1 MDLMSQAM
9 ETLRLRTVQFRRHD
23 LGGQLPALSEKN
35 AGLYL
40 IEEGGVT
47 FDAGDARLR
56 LEAGDLLLLPRPL
69 SRKLKSRGG
78 ANRARLLCGE
88 FEFATQDHPL
98 LSALP
103 ATIHVAE
110 TKLRATPH
118 WREHVSSLAAELAE
132 PRQGS
137 SALVVRLTEVL
148 LIHAMRLS
156 PPPSRAECP
165 NSGWLRGLHDELLKP
180 ALGAMHGA
188 PGHAWTI
195 ARLAQLSGQ
204 SRSAFAAH
212 FAQVM
217 GEPPMSY
224 LARWR
229 MFRARLLLRE
239 SELPLSAIAEQVG
252 YGSAAAFSLAFSREH
267 GVSPGAFRAEAQ
279 RKLAPGSVAYRSA
292 EA

>member
-1 MDLMSQAM
+1 MSQAM
-9 ETLRLRTVQFRRHD
+9 ETLRLQAVQFRRHD
-23 LGGQLPALSEKN
+23 LRGHLPALSEKH

-40 IEEGGVT
+40 IEEGGAA
-47 FDAGDARLR
+47 FDAGEARLG
-56 LEAGDLLLLPRPL
+56 LETGDLVLLPRPL
-69 SRKLKSRGG
+69 SRKLKPRGG
-78 ANRARLLCGE
+78 TNRARILSGE
-88 FEFATQDHPL
+88 LQFAAQDHPL
-98 LSALP
+98 LAALP
-103 ATIHVAE
+103 ATIHVAAAR
-110 TKLRATPH
+110 LRATPH
-118 WREHVSSLAAELAE
+118 WREHLSSLAAELAE
-132 PRQGS
+132 PCQGS
-137 SALVVRLTEVL
+137 AALVARLTEVL

-156 PPPSRAECP
+156 PPPWRAECP
-165 NSGWLRGLHDELLKP
+165 NSGWLRGLHDELLQP

-212 FAQVM
+212 FASVM

-229 MFRARLLLRE
+229 MFRARSLLRE
-239 SELPLSAIAEQVG
+239 SELPLIAIAEQVG

-279 RKLAPGSVAYRSA
+279 RKLAPRIVAYRSA

>member
-23 LGGQLPALSEKN
+23 LGGHLPALSEKN

-40 IEEGGVT
+40 IEQGGAA
-47 FDAGDARLR
+47 FDAGDARLG
-56 LEAGDLLLLPRPL
+56 LQAGDLLLLPRPL
-69 SRKLKSRGG
+69 SRKLTPRGT
-78 ANRARLLCGE
+78 NRARLLSGE
-88 FEFATQDHPL
+88 FDFAAPDHPL
-98 LSALP
+98 LAALP

-110 TKLRATPH
+110 ARLRTTPH
-118 WREHVSSLAAELAE
+118 WREHVSSLAAELCE
-132 PRQGS
+132 PREGS
-137 SALVVRLTEVL
+137 SALVTRLTEVL
-148 LIHAMRLS
+148 IIHAMRLS
-156 PPPSRAECP
+156 PPPPRAECP
-165 NSGWLRGLHDELLKP
+165 NSGWLRGLHDELIKP

-212 FAQVM
+212 FASVM

-224 LARWR
+224 LVRWR

-279 RKLAPGSVAYRSA
+279 RKLAPDVVAYRTA